1 MKMSEK
7 IKFCSYAYIQP
18 TLFEDEIDVVCFW
31 QLANRKT
38 LERNLIICSSMK
50 NAAQE
55 LKDITTKAT

>member
-1 MKMSEK
+1 MKIEANK
-7 IKFCSYAYIQP
+7 KFCSYAYIQP

-31 QLANRKT
+31 QLGNRKT

>member
-1 MKMSEK
+1 MKIEANK
-7 IKFCSYAYIQP
+7 KFCSYAYIQP

-31 QLANRKT
+31 QIGNHKT

-50 NAAQE
+50 DAAQE